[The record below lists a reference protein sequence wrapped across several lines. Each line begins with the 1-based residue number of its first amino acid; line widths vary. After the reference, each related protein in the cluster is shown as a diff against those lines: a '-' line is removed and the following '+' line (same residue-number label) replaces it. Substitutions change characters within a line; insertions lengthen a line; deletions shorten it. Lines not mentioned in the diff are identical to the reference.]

1 MATCLTTIGEA
12 QQLTEISS
20 DITYRL
26 SINQN
31 NNALYT
37 LTNELDQ
44 SVFFN
49 IRFIGAYS
57 SFSASLTIYNI
68 NTLKVFGTLNLNQQS
83 INTSFSIV
91 AGEYYI
97 CIRPIIGEYELDFKS
112 TFISYNKVA
121 TFNTKS
127 YFGYS
132 SDFILET
139 NRAPG
144 LCKRRL
150 VYTIIEGALPIGL
163 DMQDNGLITGFLPM
177 LDSDSENDH
186 LPPSAAW
193 YHKISDSEYVTSWG
207 RAYRFKVHLTLY
219 DDRTKEDTEWF
230 YISILN
236 DFSKNFA
243 LVDKYEVLED
253 DKIAT
258 FEEKIKLNTL
268 NLCPPILCGTESN
281 RVVLDLPS
289 ELLPNDQVNDQL
301 KDMSPSNRLY
311 MDIKNHQI
319 DGSDDS
325 DEPDEPILYEFDTGY
340 ENGDDEYVEMF
351 AVEKDSIKNG
361 QFSNMEMNLFDY
373 YMKYFDS
380 EIELIIQLKDSYMFN
395 RYLKENNFS
404 EEFIND
410 FVLDR
415 FEYTDIELSII
426 ELDNNHYI
434 QLKNIIEIPYDETT
448 DAQERIDNIQLELYD
463 NLPWTIYGII
473 GFSSTFKLI
482 QVK

>member
-26 SINQN
+26 SIDQN
-31 NNALYT
+31 DNSLFT

-57 SFSASLTIYNI
+57 SFSASLTIYNV
-68 NTLKVFGTLNLNQQS
+68 NTLRVFGTLNLNQQS
-83 INTSFSIV
+83 INTSFSIT

-112 TFISYNKVA
+112 TFISYNNIA
-121 TFNTKS
+121 TFNPRS

-139 NRAPG
+139 SRAPG

-150 VYTIIEGALPIGL
+150 VYTIIDGKLPIGL
-163 DMQDNGLITGFLPM
+163 EMQDNGLITGFLPM
-177 LDSDSENDH
+177 LDVDSENDH

-207 RAYRFKVHLTLY
+207 RAYRFRVHLTLY

-253 DKIAT
+253 DQIAT

-268 NLCPPILCGTESN
+268 NLCPPTLCGTESN
-281 RVVLDLPS
+281 KVVLDLPS
-289 ELLPNDQVNDQL
+289 ELFPNDQVSDPL

-311 MDIKNHQI
+311 MDIENYQV
-319 DGSDDS
+319 DD
-325 DEPDEPILYEFDTGY
+325 PDEPVLYEFDTGY

-361 QFSNMEMNLFDY
+361 QFSNMGMNLFDY
-373 YMKYFDS
+373 YMKYFDD
-380 EIELIIQLKDSYMFN
+380 EIDLIIQLKDSYMFN
-395 RYLKENNFS
+395 QYLKENNFS

-463 NLPWTIYGII
+463 QLPWTTYGII